1 MTAKNVM
8 QNKTKIKIFVGIISA
23 IVLVILG
30 NYVLSEVIALN
41 GNQID
46 RVYVRNV
53 LVKAEVVRTE
63 TRIEKGLG
71 GRESLA
77 DGRGMLFE
85 MLESEPQHFWMKG
98 MLFPID
104 IIWIQNGRVIGCEKN
119 ISPSDPRT
127 FASPS
132 DAGYVLEVP
141 AGFCDRHSVKVN
153 DEVKL

>member
-1 MTAKNVM
+1 M

-23 IVLVILG
+23 IIIVILA

-41 GNQID
+41 GNKID
-46 RVYVRNV
+46 RVYVRDV
-53 LVKAEVVRTE
+53 LVKAEVVNTE

-71 GRESLA
+71 GRTSLPE
-77 DGRGMLFE
+77 GRGMLFA
-85 MLESEPQHFWMKG
+85 MSQDDTQHFWMKG

-104 IIWIQNGRVIGCEKN
+104 IIWIENGRVIGCEKN

-141 AGFCDRHSVKVN
+141 AGFCDENSVKMN